1 MTNLIN
7 PWREVKNNLPLED
20 IKIQF
25 ITKQDKLFVGY
36 FDETSKLFNDIIDR
50 LSWNSKQIKTWR
62 YYPNK

>member
-7 PWREVKNNLPLED
+7 PWREVKNNSPPED

-36 FDETSKLFNDIIDR
+36 FDETSKLFNDIMG
-50 LSWNSKQIKTWR
+50 
-62 YYPNK
+62 